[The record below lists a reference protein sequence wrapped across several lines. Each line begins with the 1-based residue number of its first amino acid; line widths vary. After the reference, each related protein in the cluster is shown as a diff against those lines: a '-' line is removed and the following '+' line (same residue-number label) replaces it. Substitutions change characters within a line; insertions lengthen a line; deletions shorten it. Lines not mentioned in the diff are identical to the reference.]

1 MEVTSKS
8 NVYLPILR
16 NFWYGTSIQS
26 RIIIPFT
33 FSLVLIFEQM
43 AQTWCTAL
51 CSPEKTNLIQ
61 EDWFNQSSMAV
72 FTNWSLKLQSIEFNT
87 WDTVLLPF
95 WDRRMLFDFLSY
107 QHLSS
112 QPPTLLNI
120 SSPSNTCIVLNLHH
134 YLIYIVPT
142 LYHHYIYLSCFLF
155 SYNLYCHL
163 PSFCSFP
170 FCLLLFN
177 VVPMIF
183 ESL

>member
-8 NVYLPILR
+8 NVYLPVLP

-26 RIIIPFT
+26 RIIVLFT

-95 WDRRMLFDFLSY
+95 WDQRMLFDFPSY

-120 SSPSNTCIVLNLHH
+120 SSPFQYLYCFKSSSLPNLYCSNPLPP
-134 YLIYIVPT
+134 PT
-142 LYHHYIYLSCFLF
+142 YLSCFLF

-163 PSFCSFP
+163 PSFYSFP

-177 VVPMIF
+177 VVPMMF
-183 ESL
+183 KSL